1 LSISTY
7 IDDSTYI
14 GAIGTISG
22 ATDDT
27 PKVLYIFLFKPK

>member
-1 LSISTY
+1 LNISTY
-7 IDDSTYI
+7 IDDI

>member
-1 LSISTY
+1 MLT
-7 IDDSTYI
+7 DI